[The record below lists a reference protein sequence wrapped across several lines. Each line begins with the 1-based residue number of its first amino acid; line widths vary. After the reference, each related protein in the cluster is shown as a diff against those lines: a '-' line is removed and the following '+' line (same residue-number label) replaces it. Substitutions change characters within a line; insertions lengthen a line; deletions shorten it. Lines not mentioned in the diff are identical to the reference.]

1 MSFTLQEFAR
11 LVNHQLPSDLTFDRV
26 YQAFEGDTRVIAK
39 DSAGR
44 EYRFTI
50 TTTSEGLLTLEL
62 M

>member
-1 MSFTLQEFAR
+1 MSITFQEFAR
-11 LVNHQLPSDLTFDRV
+11 LVNHQLPPGLTFDRV

-50 TTTSEGLLTLEL
+50 VTTPEGFLTLEP

>member
-1 MSFTLQEFAR
+1 MSITLQEFAR
-11 LVNHQLPSDLTFDRV
+11 LVNHQLPPGLTFDRV

-50 TTTSEGLLTLEL
+50 VTTPEGFLTLEP